1 MTDTLFTNLRA
12 ADQTPVSVLCRDG
25 RIAATG
31 PGPATAIAAGAPVQN
46 VIDGGG
52 RLLMPAF
59 VEPHVHLDKTLWG
72 EPWRAGISA
81 ARLMDYIQNERSVL
95 SACETP
101 ISVRAGRLL
110 ERMLCLGTTAI
121 RSHIDVAPD
130 MGLSHVAAMLALRTD
145 WSDRIDL
152 QFVAFPQQG
161 LLIRPGTLDL
171 LAEAVGMGVEC
182 VGGLDPAGIDGGPDG
197 QLRAIFGLAERTGAG
212 IDIHLHDKGELG
224 AWQVG
229 RICDFVEAS
238 GLQGRAM
245 ISHAYC
251 LGMISD
257 AALNRLG
264 RRLADLRIS
273 LMTSAPADVP
283 VPPVAA
289 LTDMGVVV
297 CCGSDGIR
305 DAWSPLGNGDLLE
318 RAFLT
323 AFRFDWATEAQ
334 LALALA
340 CATHHAARAIGL
352 PGYGLAVGDRADFLM
367 VDAETP
373 GDALARRPRERR
385 VVRAGRLVAD
395 DGRLV

>member
-1 MTDTLFTNLRA
+1 MTAVFYTNLRDA
-12 ADQTPVSVLCRDG
+12 LGKPTTVLCRDG
-25 RIAATG
+25 RIAALG
-31 PGPATAIAAGAPVQN
+31 AAAHEGAELV
-46 VIDGGG
+46 DGEG

-72 EPWRAGISA
+72 EPWQAGISSS
-81 ARLMDYIQNERSVL
+81 RLMDYITNERKVL
-95 SACETP
+95 AACATP
-101 ISVRAGRLL
+101 IATRAGRLL
-110 ERMLCLGTTAI
+110 GQMLAYGTTAV

-130 MGLSHVAAMLALRTD
+130 IGLAHVEAMMALRKT
-145 WSDRIDL
+145 WADRIDL

-161 LLIRPGTLDL
+161 LLIRPGTIEL
-171 LAEAVGMGVEC
+171 LRDAVSMGVET
-182 VGGLDPAGIDGGPDG
+182 VGGLDPAGIDGDPDG
-197 QLRAIFGLAERTGAG
+197 QLRAIFGLAEQTDTG

-238 GLQGRAM
+238 GLRGRTM

-251 LGMISD
+251 LGMVSD
-257 AALNRLG
+257 AALERLG
-264 RRLADLRIS
+264 RRLADLDIS

-289 LTDMGVVV
+289 LTAMGVNV

-305 DAWSPLGNGDLLE
+305 DAWSPLGNGDMLE

-323 AFRFDWATEAQ
+323 AFRFEWATDGQ
-334 LALALA
+334 FALALA
-340 CATHHAARAIGL
+340 CAAGNAARAIGL
-352 PGYGLAVGDRADFLM
+352 KNYGLAAGGRADFLM
-367 VDAETP
+367 VDALNP
-373 GDALARRPRERR
+373 GGALARRPRERR

-395 DGRLV
+395 DGRLI